1 MPYMFPRLTDRP
13 HTKIS
18 SKTYR
23 QSMPYIYPEAGRERK
38 NEICGAKKSKSLKK
52 STLRAKKKT
61 IVTGENLDSATGPI
75 KKLDP
80 AKITHSIP
88 DFVSRNQ
95 IHTPDIWQDLES
107 TLPISKIKTCRV
119 LNPYFGTSLLF
130 DSLWTFEGRFSRS
143 SSPAR
148 ATLEIWRCLWEG
160 QGIQGAVGTFL

>member
-75 KKLDP
+75 K
-80 AKITHSIP
+80 S
-88 DFVSRNQ
+88 
-95 IHTPDIWQDLES
+95 
-107 TLPISKIKTCRV
+107 
-119 LNPYFGTSLLF
+119 
-130 DSLWTFEGRFSRS
+130 
-143 SSPAR
+143 
-148 ATLEIWRCLWEG
+148 
-160 QGIQGAVGTFL
+160 

>member
-23 QSMPYIYPEAGRERK
+23 QSIPYIYPEAGRERK
-38 NEICGAKKSKSLKK
+38 NEICGAKKSKSFKK

-119 LNPYFGTSLLF
+119 LNPYFGTSL
-130 DSLWTFEGRFSRS
+130 TRTPG
-143 SSPAR
+143 
-148 ATLEIWRCLWEG
+148 LELVGHGYTKIPVTCTCRCLLHVHVDDLVAITRE
-160 QGIQGAVGTFL
+160 TR

>member
-1 MPYMFPRLTDRP
+1 MPYILPRLSDRP

-38 NEICGAKKSKSLKK
+38 NEILVVLKSRNPYK
-52 STLRAKKKT
+52 TRRCARKKKT

-119 LNPYFGTSLLF
+119 LNPYFGTSLPVRRRPIEVSTR
-130 DSLWTFEGRFSRS
+130 DVSKSETK
-143 SSPAR
+143 
-148 ATLEIWRCLWEG
+148 
-160 QGIQGAVGTFL
+160 

>member
-1 MPYMFPRLTDRP
+1 MPYMFPILTDRP

-95 IHTPDIWQDLES
+95 IHTPYICQYLES
-107 TLPISKIKTCRV
+107 TLPISNINTCRV
-119 LNPYFGTSLLF
+119 LNPYFGTSLLQVQIVSCRCSPRAVDASGERASGGHGASRVF
-130 DSLWTFEGRFSRS
+130 CYLISLSRF
-143 SSPAR
+143 
-148 ATLEIWRCLWEG
+148 
-160 QGIQGAVGTFL
+160 

>member
-95 IHTPDIWQDLES
+95 IHTPYICQYLES
-107 TLPISKIKTCRV
+107 TLPISNINTCRV
-119 LNPYFGTSLLF
+119 LNPYFGTSLA
-130 DSLWTFEGRFSRS
+130 
-143 SSPAR
+143 AR
-148 ATLEIWRCLWEG
+148 A
-160 QGIQGAVGTFL
+160 F

>member
-1 MPYMFPRLTDRP
+1 MPYMFPILTDRP

-95 IHTPDIWQDLES
+95 IHTCYMYPRYLARLREHLAHIQDQDLPS
-107 TLPISKIKTCRV
+107 FKSIFWDLLRHAVARPGCPW
-119 LNPYFGTSLLF
+119 LGT
-130 DSLWTFEGRFSRS
+130 W
-143 SSPAR
+143 
-148 ATLEIWRCLWEG
+148 
-160 QGIQGAVGTFL
+160 